1 MLPVIYFTAKDKQK
15 KLVHSL
21 TSLNGSFCFAKI
33 LFLYILIQ
41 IMFCIAQT
49 VKNLPAMQETR
60 VQSLGQENTLEN
72 GYYTRMATL
81 VFLPGELHGQRSLMG
96 CYSPRVTKNQTR
108 LSK

>member
-15 KLVHSL
+15 KLVYSL

-33 LFLYILIQ
+33 LFLYILIH

-60 VQSLGQENTLEN
+60 VQSLGQENILEK
-72 GYYTRMATL
+72 GMATL

-96 CYSPRVTKNQTR
+96 SYSPWVTKNQTQ
-108 LSK
+108 LSN